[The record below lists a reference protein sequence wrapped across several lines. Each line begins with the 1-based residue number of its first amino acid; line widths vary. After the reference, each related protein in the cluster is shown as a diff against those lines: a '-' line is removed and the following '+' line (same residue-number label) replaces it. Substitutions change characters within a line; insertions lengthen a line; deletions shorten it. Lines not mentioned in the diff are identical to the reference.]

1 MSYADMPRVIPCSE
15 QGQIDLPLH
24 ELMDE
29 SGTLMLNPEISKKD
43 FLTVTFRAGKLRLQ
57 ARGFIGLIP
66 LNGKVAIFVEP
77 RVPVSNLTRMATISG
92 SSRLPLPVI
101 RAYKTGEG
109 REELL
114 LDLYSAA
121 LIHHVERVIE
131 GGLLREYQRVEQES
145 SFPAGRL
152 LIHQTA
158 RLLGQGVTHRVW
170 ASHFERSANN
180 PANRCLKY
188 ALWRLAEQSQ
198 DPSVQSL
205 KRTRQELNRLYAA
218 FEGVSLDHSLRFLD
232 DDYVTG
238 RRELPSLRAYYRDA
252 LDVARAALLQRKI
265 FLDRSKGGVQLPS
278 IVFDMND
285 LFERYVRRALEMHG
299 AGAGWS
305 EVVTDGNTLAKR
317 VLFTNHRDV
326 GSEVPKLEYADSF
339 ATPDVVILRENGQDV
354 ACVLDVKNKLVK
366 RRSDRDGEDQV
377 IAYALRYAT
386 DRVVLVHP
394 AQENQQAGMYKVGDV
409 GEVSLFQYRI
419 NLAAPHPEVEER
431 KFGEAVAKLI
441 NS

>member
-1 MSYADMPRVIPCSE
+1 MPYSATPRVIPCSE
-15 QGQIDLPLH
+15 QGQIDLALN
-24 ELMDE
+24 ELMDA
-29 SGTLMLNPEISKKD
+29 SGGLMINPEISKKD
-43 FLTVTFRAGKLRLQ
+43 FLTVTFRGGKLRLQ

-66 LNGKVAIFVEP
+66 LNEKVAIFVEP
-77 RVPVSNLTRMATISG
+77 RVPVSNLTRMAEISG

-101 RAYKTGEG
+101 RAYETGDAK
-109 REELL
+109 EELL

-121 LIHHVERVIE
+121 LIHHVERVVE
-131 GGLLREYQRVEQES
+131 GGLFREYQRVEEES

-152 LIHQTA
+152 LVNQTA
-158 RLLGQGVTHRVW
+158 RLQGRGVTHRVW
-170 ASHFERSANN
+170 SSHFERTADNA
-180 PANRCLKY
+180 ANRCLKY
-188 ALWRLAEQSQ
+188 ALWRLAQQSQ
-198 DPSVQSL
+198 DPSVPSV
-205 KRTRQELNRLYAA
+205 KRNRQQLNRLYGA
-218 FEGVSLDHSLRFLD
+218 FDGVPLDHSLRFLD
-232 DDYVTG
+232 DDFVTG
-238 RRELPSLRAYYRDA
+238 RRDLPSLRAYYRDA

-285 LFERYVRRALEMHG
+285 LFERYVRRTLEMHG

-305 EVVTDGNTLAKR
+305 EVVADGNTTARR
-317 VLFTNHRDV
+317 VLFTHHRNV
-326 GSEVPKLEYADSF
+326 GSEVHKLDYADSF
-339 ATPDVVILRENGQDV
+339 ATPDIVILRENGQDV

-394 AQENQQAGMYKVGDV
+394 AQENQTAGMYKVGDV

-419 NLAAPHPEVEER
+419 NLAADNPEVEER
-431 KFGEAVAKLI
+431 NFGDAVAKLI
-441 NS
+441 AS